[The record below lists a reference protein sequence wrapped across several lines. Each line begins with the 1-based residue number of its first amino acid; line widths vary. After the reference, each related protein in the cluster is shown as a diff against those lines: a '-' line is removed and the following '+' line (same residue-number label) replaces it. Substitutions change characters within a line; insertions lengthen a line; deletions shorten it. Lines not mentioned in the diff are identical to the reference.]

1 MKFVI
6 VTGLSGAGK
15 TQAIRC
21 LEDLNYFCIENIPPS
36 LIPKFAELSYKIDS
50 GVEKI
55 AIVIDVRGGR
65 FFDDFFKGL
74 SELNKLGYRHK
85 ILFLDASN
93 ETLVKRFK
101 ESRRS
106 HPLSKKGSILTGI
119 NKEREMLSQ
128 IKEKADWVIDTSDLS
143 VKALKEQ
150 LRNIYGENNTKNNMA
165 VSVMSFGFKYG
176 MPIDADLV
184 FDVRFLPNPYYIKDL
199 KNLSG
204 NDKSVEDYV
213 TSFEV
218 TKKFTEK
225 VTDMLSFLMP
235 YYIQEGKSQLVIAI
249 GCTGGRHRSVV
260 IANAINS
267 FLKKDYD
274 TGLTHRDIKHD
285 VLGEKS

>member
-36 LIPKFAELSYKIDS
+36 LIPKFAELSYKINS
-50 GVEKI
+50 GVDKI

-74 SELNKLGYRHK
+74 SELNKLGYKHK

-106 HPLSKKGSILTGI
+106 HPLSRKGGILSGI
-119 NKEREMLSQ
+119 NKEREVLNK
-128 IKEKADWVIDTSDLS
+128 IKEKADWVIDTSNLS
-143 VKALKEQ
+143 VKN
-150 LRNIYGENNTKNNMA
+150 LREKLRKICGEEGTENSIA
-165 VSVMSFGFKYG
+165 VNVMSFGFKYG

-184 FDVRFLPNPYYIKDL
+184 FDVRFLPNPYYIEKL
-199 KNLSG
+199 RGLSG
-204 NDKSVEDYV
+204 NDSEIKDYV

-218 TKKFTEK
+218 TKEFIKK
-225 VTDMLSFLMP
+225 VTDMLEFLMP
-235 YYIQEGKSQLVIAI
+235 YYIKEGKAQLVIAI

-260 IANAINS
+260 ISNIIND
-267 FLKKDYD
+267 FLKKDYS
-274 TGLTHRDIKHD
+274 TEIIHRDIIHD
-285 VLGEKS
+285 TLGAKR